1 MAVLDISNWYVSWC
15 EPIVVALYSRDP
27 QEIRTKLAAAG
38 SILAEGKL
46 KALEA
51 DCLSYQLT
59 YLEFQAQLVLQDRG
73 WDDTHLINFIARL
86 SQPSEYLAADR
97 LRRRLLLQLR
107 INMDRLDLIELT
119 PLDFEEL
126 FHELPEEE
134 YTTEAWLYI
143 SGWAFRHE
151 QPLYLEK
158 AYEFALLQARGFEVD
173 WTWQRVHLMWKL
185 ARGDATREDLLWL
198 IDKADIHKHLRSI
211 QRGIWQK
218 ARDLG
223 IVDERIEL
231 RLHERELELQE
242 QSTKRLARHLTP
254 HLANPST
261 PSVAQRT

>member
-27 QEIRTKLAAAG
+27 LEIRAKLDAAKEVLD
-38 SILAEGKL
+38 SGKL

-51 DCLSYQLT
+51 DFLTYQLT
-59 YLEFQAQLVLQDRG
+59 YLEFQAQLVLRDHG
-73 WDDTHLINFIARL
+73 WDNTQLINFIARL
-86 SQPSEYLAADR
+86 SEPTDFAPADR

-107 INMDRLDLIELT
+107 INMDRLDLLELT

-126 FHELPEEE
+126 FYELPEEE

-143 SGWAFRHE
+143 SGWAFRHN
-151 QPLYLEK
+151 QPIYLEK

-198 IDKADIHKHLRSI
+198 IEKADIDKHLRSI
-211 QRGIWQK
+211 RRGIWQR
-218 ARDLG
+218 AESLG

-242 QSTKRLARHLTP
+242 QATKRLLRHLLP
-254 HLANPST
+254 HLANPPTTQVS
-261 PSVAQRT
+261 A